1 MKFQHSPPQNLAV
14 QTIFKDIIDVN
25 CQLLRTCYSCA
36 QIENDHCDS
45 HGASY
50 SYELNH
56 GMDGHSH
63 SMSNPELHSD
73 PIVCKDKPGSCA
85 RRTCECDK
93 RFALHAAELHS
104 YFNHDNH
111 GLSFD
116 RSTQCVKHEGHGA
129 HFENDCQRLV

>member
-1 MKFQHSPPQNLAV
+1 
-14 QTIFKDIIDVN
+14 
-25 CQLLRTCYSCA
+25 
-36 QIENDHCDS
+36 
-45 HGASY
+45 
-50 SYELNH
+50 
-56 GMDGHSH
+56 MDGHSH

-129 HFENDCQRLV
+129 HFENDCQRFV